1 MERTHLSSSDSG
13 SKDGSGSADNDQ
25 PYQFGRRPRSIAPWP
40 FTERQYALL
49 LMMRGR
55 VSDAPHPSDISAPVQ
70 LTIVDDTTRRA
81 ATEDLLKKPRRRVA

>member
-40 FTERQYALL
+40 FTERQYAML

-55 VSDAPHPSDISAPVQ
+55 VSDAPHPSDENAPVQ
-70 LTIVDDTTRRA
+70 RTTVDESTLRA
-81 ATEDLLKKPRRRVA
+81 AADDLLKNPRRGAA

>member
-1 MERTHLSSSDSG
+1 MDRTHLSSSDSG
-13 SKDGSGSADNDQ
+13 SKDGSGAADNDQ

-55 VSDAPHPSDISAPVQ
+55 VSDAPHPSDVSAH
-70 LTIVDDTTRRA
+70 RA
-81 ATEDLLKKPRRRVA
+81 AA

>member
-1 MERTHLSSSDSG
+1 MDRTHLSSSDSG

-40 FTERQYALL
+40 FTDRQYALL

-55 VSDAPHPSDISAPVQ
+55 VGDAPDPSDESAPPAPAAS
-70 LTIVDDTTRRA
+70 DDSARRA
-81 ATEDLLKKPRRRVA
+81 AAEDLSKKPRRSAA

>member
-55 VSDAPHPSDISAPVQ
+55 VSDAPHPSDESAPAR
-70 LTIVDDTTRRA
+70 LAIVDDSTPRTA
-81 ATEDLLKKPRRRVA
+81 ADELLKKPRRRVA